1 MKGGGSFYAHVRGL
15 DRIDTLTMQSRDV
28 QENDDEKSEE
38 LHEVIHFEIDGT
50 KMKRRTGQVN
60 REKS

>member
-1 MKGGGSFYAHVRGL
+1 
-15 DRIDTLTMQSRDV
+15 MQSRDV